1 MLNTNLFEHIQKSKK
16 HILVVTKYWDREKTL
31 NILKQVSQDYWEI
44 FYGIWENRIEQIKE
58 KNFDRDMVH
67 FIWNIQSK
75 KIKDIVRYCSTIH
88 SLSNLKHAQIIEWQS
103 KSTSAFIQIGL
114 DKEKQNGISVEE
126 LPKFLK
132 ACKDYKYLKI
142 IWISGMWSMKV
153 SEKEKREEFQLLKDL
168 RNKHIP
174 HWLISAGTSAD
185 YEIALEEWID
195 IVRVGQ
201 KAVI

>member
-1 MLNTNLFEHIQKSKK
+1 MLHTDLFEHIQKSQK

-31 NILKQVSQDYWEI
+31 NILDRVSQSYGEI

-58 KNFDRDMVH
+58 KNLDRDTVH

-75 KIKDIVRYCSTIH
+75 KIKDIVRYCSVIH
-88 SLSNLKHAQIIEWQS
+88 SLSNIKHAQIIEWQS
-103 KSTSAFIQIGL
+103 IEVSAFIQIML
-114 DKEKQNGISVEE
+114 DKEKQNGISVKE
-126 LPKFLK
+126 LPKFLE
-132 ACKDYKYLKI
+132 ACKDFKYLKI
-142 IWISGMWSMKV
+142 IWISGMWSMKII
-153 SEKEKREEFQLLKDL
+153 EKEKREEFQLLKEL
-168 RNKHIP
+168 RDKHIP

-185 YEIALEEWID
+185 YEIALQEWID